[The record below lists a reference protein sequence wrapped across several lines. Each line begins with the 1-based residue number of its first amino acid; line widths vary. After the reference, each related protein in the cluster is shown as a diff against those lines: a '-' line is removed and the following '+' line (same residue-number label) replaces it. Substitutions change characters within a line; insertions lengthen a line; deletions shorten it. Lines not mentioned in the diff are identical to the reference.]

1 MFIFTTHMK
10 KNLASLLFITC
21 FSFFTCYSQPK
32 LVVGIVVDQMRY
44 DYLEKYKK
52 KFGTDGFRRL
62 MRDGFSCDNVNY
74 NYVPTFTG
82 PGHASIYTGTTPSV
96 HGIISNEWIDVAGK
110 RRVYCTGDKNV
121 NSVGCDNSS
130 GQMSP
135 KNLFSSTITEEL
147 QLAKNQKSKIIGI
160 SIKDRG
166 AILPAG
172 KNPTGAY
179 WYDGSSGN
187 WITSTYYMKELPKW
201 VSDFNKK
208 ELAKKYLSQSWV
220 TFLPIEKYTESDAD
234 DNECEELFKG
244 KTKPTFPYDLS
255 ALMKEN
261 SGLGLIRSTPFG
273 NTLTKDFAM
282 EAVAKEEMGKDSVTD
297 FLAVSFSS
305 TDYIGHQFGPQSIEV
320 EDCYL
325 RLDKDIAELLKFL
338 DQFVGKQ
345 NYLLFLT
352 SDHGAS
358 ESVLCSK
365 KKNINAGVLTEKEV
379 SDSLKKYFLRTY
391 KDTLLFAVSDFDVYL
406 NRERIE
412 KKKLNTDEIQK
423 KAATY
428 LKSMEGIADAVSA
441 VEIKEKSFQDSI
453 RTKIKSGY
461 NNQRSGDIIYVLK
474 PNWLL
479 GYHKGT
485 SHGSPYHYDTH
496 VPLIFFGWKIKK
508 GNTDEKINI
517 TDIAPTISSMIDI
530 SNPSG
535 CTGVPIKSLTK

>member
-1 MFIFTTHMK
+1 MFIFANPMRK
-10 KNLASLLFITC
+10 ILLTC
-21 FSFFTCYSQPK
+21 CLLLTGFCFSQPK

-52 KFGTDGFRRL
+52 KFGPDGFKRL
-62 MRDGFSCDNVNY
+62 MRDGYSCENVNY

-96 HGIISNEWIDVAGK
+96 HGIVSNEWIDVAGR

-121 NSVGCDNSS
+121 NSVGSENAE

-135 KNLFSSTITEEL
+135 KNLFSSTITDEL
-147 QLAKNQKSKIIGI
+147 QTAKNQKSKIIGI
-160 SIKDRG
+160 SLKDRG

-172 KNPTGAY
+172 KNPTGVY
-179 WYDGSSGN
+179 WYDGKTGN

-208 ELAKKYLSQSWV
+208 ELPKKYLSQPW
-220 TFLPIEKYTESDAD
+220 TTLLPIEKYTESDAD

-244 KTKPTFPYDLS
+244 KDKPTFPYDLPS
-255 ALMKEN
+255 LMKEN
-261 SGLGLIRSTPFG
+261 GDFWLIKNTPFG
-273 NTLTKDFAM
+273 NTITKDMAI
-282 EAVAKEEMGKDSVTD
+282 EAIKNESMGKDTITD
-297 FLAVSFSS
+297 FLALSFSS
-305 TDYIGHQFGPQSIEV
+305 TDYIGHKFGPQSVEV

-338 DQFVGKQ
+338 DESVGKQ

-358 ESVLCSK
+358 DAVLCSQ
-365 KKNINAGVLTEKEV
+365 KKNVPAGVLTEKAV
-379 SDSLKKYFLRTY
+379 SDSLKKFFLKTY
-391 KDTLLFAVSDFDVYL
+391 KDTLLLAVTDFDVYL
-406 NRERIE
+406 SRERIE
-412 KKKLNTDEIQK
+412 KKKLNIEEVQ
-423 KAATY
+423 KAAAKY
-428 LKSMEGIADAVSA
+428 LRTINGIADAVSA
-441 VEIKEKSFQDSI
+441 TEIKEKNFQDSI

-479 GYHKGT
+479 GFQKGT
-485 SHGSPYHYDTH
+485 SHGSPYWYDTH

-508 GNTDEKINI
+508 GSTDEPINI
-517 TDIAPTISSMIDI
+517 TDIAPTICSMLNIP
-530 SNPSG
+530 NPSG
-535 CTGVPIKSLTK
+535 CNGIPIKSLTK